1 MRHSVLRQALLGRN
15 PLDIPPQLI
24 LDPSLP
30 VPRGLSKKAA
40 LRLAELREAYQWSVN
55 RAFDRKKI
63 NDPGIAAE
71 LLIPL
76 MAPLHVEHL
85 CVLPLDSQCKLIGD
99 PVLVTRGDVD
109 GVDAGP
115 RAIVR
120 AALKADA
127 VQMIIA
133 HNHPAGSPE
142 PSAAD
147 RAVTQRVATAGR
159 AIDIPLR
166 DHLIIAPPTGWTSL
180 MRYDP
185 GLFR

>member
-1 MRHSVLRQALLGRN
+1 MRSIRN
-15 PLDIPPQLI
+15 PLDISSQLI

-40 LRLAELREAYQWSVN
+40 TRLAELREAYQWSIT
-55 RAFDRKKI
+55 RSFDRKKL
-63 NDPGIAAE
+63 NDPAKVAE

-85 CVLPLDSQCKLIGD
+85 CVLPLDSQCRLIGD
-99 PVLVTRGDVD
+99 PQLVTRGDVD

-115 RAIVR
+115 RRVLR
-120 AALKADA
+120 AALQVGA
-127 VQMIIA
+127 VQMILA
-133 HNHPAGSPE
+133 HNHPAGDPT

-147 RAVTQRVATAGR
+147 KAVTQRVAQGGR

-166 DHLIIAPPTGWTSL
+166 DHLIIAPPNKWESL
-180 MRYDP
+180 MQLEMN
-185 GLFR
+185 LFR